1 MISEKI
7 KNKILDGLLKNAGC
21 RKDDLL
27 NVISQFFDIYEEIY
41 KRIMEDPDYK
51 FAITHYPELINNELE
66 PLTLTGWKLGNE
78 FEHFFSNTS
87 LILVDP
93 KNRNLIDI
101 FGIFDFWVSNDSF
114 EKLKEIAT
122 KKEMTKLNK
131 LARDIKRIIGKRNQV
146 GKLVYHIL
154 EDKSLLLEDLE
165 KYTPTLYKAYE
176 ER

>member
-1 MISEKI
+1 MISEKT

-21 RKDDLL
+21 RETDLL
-27 NVISQFFDIYEEIY
+27 NVVSQFFDIYEEIY

-51 FAITHYPELINNELE
+51 FTITHYPELIDNDELG

-78 FEHFFSNTS
+78 FERFSSKTP
-87 LILVDP
+87 LVDP
-93 KNRNLIDI
+93 KNRDLTDI
-101 FGIFDFWVSNDSF
+101 FGVFEYWASNDSF
-114 EKLKEIAT
+114 EKLKRIAT

-146 GKLVYHIL
+146 GKLVKSIL
-154 EDKSLLLEDLE
+154 DDDSLLLEDLE
-165 KYTPTLYKAYE
+165 KYAPTLYKAYE

>member
-7 KNKILDGLLKNAGC
+7 KNKILDGLLKNSGC

-51 FAITHYPELINNELE
+51 FVITHYPELIDNDELK
-66 PLTLTGWKLGNE
+66 PLALTGWKLGDE
-78 FEHFFSNTS
+78 FEHFFSSTP
-87 LILVDP
+87 LVDP
-93 KNRNLIDI
+93 KNRDLIDI
-101 FGIFDFWVSNDSF
+101 FGIFEYWAMNDSF
-114 EKLKEIAT
+114 EKLKGIAT

-131 LARDIKRIIGKRNQV
+131 LARDIKRIIGKRNRV
-146 GKLVYHIL
+146 GKLLNSIL

-165 KYTPTLYKAYE
+165 KYAPTLYKAYE

>member
-21 RKDDLL
+21 REEDLL
-27 NVISQFFDIYEEIY
+27 NVVSQLFDMYEEIY

-51 FAITHYPELINNELE
+51 FAITHYPELIDNEPE

-78 FEHFFSNTS
+78 FDHFFSKDP
-87 LILVDP
+87 LVDP
-93 KNRNLIDI
+93 KNRNLTDI
-101 FGIFDFWVSNDSF
+101 FGIFDYWASNESF

-122 KKEMTKLNK
+122 KKEMTKMNK

-146 GKLVYHIL
+146 GKLVNSIL

-165 KYTPTLYKAYE
+165 KYAPTLYKAYE

>member
-1 MISEKI
+1 MISERI
-7 KNKILDGLLKNAGC
+7 KDKILDGLLKNVGC
-21 RKDDLL
+21 REEDLL

-51 FAITHYPELINNELE
+51 FAISHYPELINNELE
-66 PLTLTGWKLGNE
+66 PLTLTGWRLGDE
-78 FEHFFSNTS
+78 YERFSSNTS
-87 LILVDP
+87 LVDP

-101 FGIFDFWVSNDSF
+101 FGIFECWASSDSF
-114 EKLKEIAT
+114 EKLKGIAT

-146 GKLVYHIL
+146 GKLVKSTL

-165 KYTPTLYKAYE
+165 KYAPTLYKAYE

>member
-1 MISEKI
+1 MISDKI

-51 FAITHYPELINNELE
+51 FAITHYPELIDNDELE

-78 FEHFFSNTS
+78 FEHFFSSTP
-87 LILVDP
+87 LVDP

-101 FGIFDFWVSNDSF
+101 FGIFEYWASNESF
-114 EKLKEIAT
+114 EKLKGIAT
-122 KKEMTKLNK
+122 KKEVTKLNK

-146 GKLVYHIL
+146 GKLVNSIL

-165 KYTPTLYKAYE
+165 KYAPTLYKAYE